1 MMDSFASMVIDIL
14 RVDLL
19 GGLVIA
25 TVLGGLIGL
34 ERELS
39 GKPAG
44 LRTNILICV
53 GATLITDLSMDM
65 AASLQGD
72 ARADGSRLA
81 AQIVSGI
88 GFLGAGT
95 IIQGRGMVSG
105 LTSAATL
112 WVVAAIGIAVGS
124 KHWVEAVGT
133 GLLVLLVLL
142 PLGAVERRIERQRT
156 ARRILVE
163 LTRTP
168 GGLETLREAVENCGL
183 HIRSE
188 QVELDGE
195 LLRVKL
201 DVTGGTDAWN
211 RTTVEL
217 ASLDV
222 VRSSRVM

>member
-1 MMDSFASMVIDIL
+1 MQDFESMVIDIL
-14 RVDLL
+14 RMDLL
-19 GGLVIA
+19 GELVIA

-53 GATLITDLSMDM
+53 GATLITDLSLDM
-65 AASLQGD
+65 AVTLQGD
-72 ARADGSRLA
+72 VRADGSRLA
-81 AQIVSGI
+81 AQVVSGI

-112 WVVAAIGIAVGS
+112 WVVAAIGIAIGS
-124 KHWVEAVGT
+124 RHLIEAIGT
-133 GLLVLLVLL
+133 GFLVLMILL

-156 ARRILVE
+156 ARRIVVE
-163 LTRTP
+163 LARNP
-168 GGLETLREAVENCGL
+168 GGLPALRECVEGNGL
-183 HIRSE
+183 HIRAE

-195 LLRVKL
+195 VLRVKL
-201 DVTGGTDAWN
+201 DVTGNTEAWN
-211 RTTVEL
+211 RTTVAL
-217 ASLDV
+217 AALDV
-222 VRSSRVM
+222 VRSSRIL